1 MTIEV
6 LVNMENYFGIN
17 YTFDKHYVHSKLD
30 EMVLSSQ
37 KGYICVAD
45 GVTLAMSSKKPE
57 LKDVLADSVL
67 TICDSGWVPL
77 YLKVI
82 YGIKRKQY
90 SGSDFLEYIAT
101 KENYR
106 LMFLGSNRK
115 TLDALK
121 KKLSQ
126 KNEEIASMAFENLPF
141 CDVSGFDYEGIANM
155 IKVENPDIV
164 LISLGMPKQ
173 ELFMHNL
180 IPFLEKGILVGVGA
194 AFKFH
199 SGLSKQRRA
208 PSWVIKIKLEWLFRI
223 FSEPR
228 KQIERCLL
236 IFFSMPG
243 LFFKEL
249 KKSRKKIYE
258 Y

>member
-17 YTFDKHYVHSKLD
+17 YAFDKHYVHSKLD

-37 KGYICVAD
+37 KGYVCVAD
-45 GVTLAMSSKKPE
+45 GVTLAMSSKNPE
-57 LKDVLADSVL
+57 LKNVLADSIL

-82 YGIKRKQY
+82 YGIKREQY
-90 SGSDFLEYIAT
+90 SGSDFLEYIAS

-106 LMFLGSNRK
+106 LMFLGSDIK

-126 KNEEIASMAFENLPF
+126 KNEKIASMTFDSLPF
-141 CDVSGFDYEGIANM
+141 CDVSNFDYKEIASM
-155 IKVENPDIV
+155 IKVGNPDIV

-173 ELFMHNL
+173 EFFMHNL
-180 IPFLEKGILVGVGA
+180 IPFLEKGILIGVGA

-199 SGLSKQRRA
+199 SGLSKQKRA
-208 PSWVIKIKLEWLFRI
+208 PNWMIKVKMEWLFRI

-228 KQIERCLL
+228 KQIKRCLL
-236 IFFSMPG
+236 ILFSMPG

-249 KKSRKKIYE
+249 KKSKKKIYE